1 MAVGI
6 SGVLFNR
13 PLTLTLSRRERG
25 LTEVSGRCAAT
36 CEFEPNSGFEKHE
49 DRLPFP
55 LTLLKLRGLTE
66 VFGRCAATCELE
78 PNSGFEKH
86 EDRLP
91 FPLSLRERAGV
102 RGEISSPPQ
111 KLNPPQLLF
120 TA

>member
-36 CEFEPNSGFEKHE
+36 CELESNSGFEE
-49 DRLPFP
+49 
-55 LTLLKLRGLTE
+55 
-66 VFGRCAATCELE
+66 
-78 PNSGFEKH
+78 H

-102 RGEISSPPQ
+102 RGKSHARL
-111 KLNPPQLLF
+111 KN
-120 TA
+120 